1 MKVMFSTNTVHAR
14 DRLEYWR
21 EEASKAYVAHEFNS
35 EVGRSFQGKIHA
47 GALGPLQ
54 LAVFHCDPCRVE
66 RTARCLKRA
75 DDDGVIIGMQIAGS
89 MGVRQDG
96 RDFVA
101 KADDLYLIDPR
112 RPFTLDVRGDA
123 RSMVVK
129 APRGE
134 VTARL
139 GDTASLTARPICGR
153 KPVGSL
159 ATGFIAMLGARV
171 DTIKGPAAT
180 KIAQQALDLVALA
193 FDEDVN
199 GKTPR
204 LSSPRTTT
212 ALRLKSTHRGAA
224 ARSGAETAGRRSS
237 GGHQRALRQRAAV
250 AGGDFSGALY
260 HDPAPGALPPGSH
273 GPGADVSYRN
283 GHRLLVRLLRR
294 IAFHAPIQI
303 AVRLLA
309 ERMPAAH
316 ALARTGR
323 SSLRPGAGMLA
334 PWRDRETRRRAQWR
348 RPRRAS
354 PCASVR

>member
-1 MKVMFSTNTVHAR
+1 MKVIFSTNTVHAR

-139 GDTASLTARPICGR
+139 GDTASLTARPICGG

-159 ATGFIAMLGARV
+159 ATGFLAMLAARV

-180 KIAQQALDLVALA
+180 KISQQALDLVALA

-212 ALRLKSTHRGAA
+212 ALRLKSTIEARLHDPGLKPPVAA
-224 ARSGAETAGRRSS
+224 AAVGISVRYANALLSQEGTSLERYIMTRRLE
-237 GGHQRALRQRAAV
+237 HCRRALTDPVQMFRTVTDIAYSC
-250 AGGDFSGALY
+250 GFS
-260 HDPAPGALPPGSH
+260 
-273 GPGADVSYRN
+273 DVSHFTRQF
-283 GHRLLVRLLRR
+283 RLR
-294 IAFHAPIQI
+294 FGCSPS
-303 AVRLLA
+303 
-309 ERMPAAH
+309 EC
-316 ALARTGR
+316 
-323 SSLRPGAGMLA
+323 
-334 PWRDRETRRRAQWR
+334 
-348 RPRRAS
+348 RPRTR
-354 PCASVR
+354 

>member
-21 EEASKAYVAHEFNS
+21 EEASKAYVAHEFDS
-35 EVGRSFQGKIHA
+35 EVGRSFRGKIHA
-47 GALGPLQ
+47 GALGPLE
-54 LAVFHCDPCRVE
+54 LAVFDCDPCRVE
-66 RTARCLKRA
+66 RTALCLKRT

-96 RDFVA
+96 REFVA

-112 RPFTLDVRGDA
+112 RPFALDVRGDA

-139 GDTASLTARPICGR
+139 GDTTSLTARPISGR

-159 ATGFIAMLGARV
+159 AAGFIAMLGARV
-171 DTIKGPAAT
+171 DAIKGPAAT

-199 GKTPR
+199 GMTPR

-212 ALRLKSTHRGAA
+212 ALRLKSTIEVLLHNPELKPPVAA
-224 ARSGAETAGRRSS
+224 AAVGISVRYANALLSQEGTSLERYIMTRRLE
-237 GGHQRALRQRAAV
+237 HCHRALIDPGQMFRTVTDIAYSC
-250 AGGDFSGALY
+250 GFS
-260 HDPAPGALPPGSH
+260 
-273 GPGADVSYRN
+273 DVS
-283 GHRLLVRLLRR
+283 H
-294 IAFHAPIQI
+294 F
-303 AVRLLA
+303 
-309 ERMPAAH
+309 
-316 ALARTGR
+316 
-323 SSLRPGAGMLA
+323 
-334 PWRDRETRRRAQWR
+334 TRRFKSRFGCSPSEC
-348 RPRRAS
+348 RPRTR
-354 PCASVR
+354 

>member
-21 EEASKAYVAHEFNS
+21 EEASKAYVAHEFDS
-35 EVGRSFQGKIHA
+35 EVGRSFQGKIQA
-47 GALGPLQ
+47 GALGPLE

-66 RTARCLKRA
+66 RTAHCLKRTY
-75 DDDGVIIGMQIAGS
+75 DDGVIIGMQIAGS

-96 RDFVA
+96 REFIA
-101 KADDLYLIDPR
+101 KADDLYVIDPR
-112 RPFTLDVRGDA
+112 RPFTLDVRGDS

-159 ATGFIAMLGARV
+159 ATGYIAMLGARV
-171 DTIKGPAAT
+171 DAIKGPAAT

-193 FDEDVN
+193 FDEDAN

-212 ALRLKSTHRGAA
+212 ALRLKSSIEAQLHDPGLKPPVAA
-224 ARSGAETAGRRSS
+224 AAVVISVRYANALLSQEGTSLERYIMTRRLE
-237 GGHQRALRQRAAV
+237 HCRRALTDPGQMFRTVTDIAYSC
-250 AGGDFSGALY
+250 GFS
-260 HDPAPGALPPGSH
+260 
-273 GPGADVSYRN
+273 DVS
-283 GHRLLVRLLRR
+283 H
-294 IAFHAPIQI
+294 F
-303 AVRLLA
+303 
-309 ERMPAAH
+309 
-316 ALARTGR
+316 
-323 SSLRPGAGMLA
+323 
-334 PWRDRETRRRAQWR
+334 TRRFKSRFGCSPSEC
-348 RPRRAS
+348 RPRTR
-354 PCASVR
+354 